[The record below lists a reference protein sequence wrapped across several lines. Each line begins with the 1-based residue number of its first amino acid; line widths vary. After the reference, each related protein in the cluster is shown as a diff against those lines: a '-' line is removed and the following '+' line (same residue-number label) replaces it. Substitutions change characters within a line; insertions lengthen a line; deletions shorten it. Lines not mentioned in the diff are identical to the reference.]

1 MKGRGQAR
9 QQRVRCEGNGSA
21 REAGGANAQALAKQ
35 HGDRRDMERV
45 RCEGRGRVREAAHS
59 SCSLIGIFCAIVPPA
74 GASKAE
80 SGTAQRARR
89 SQPVQAGSAPGG
101 RRSQKALNVDGE
113 RHTCTMGR
121 ACKLGGGQN
130 VAFWKRWC
138 VPSARWPANALWQC
152 SLALYASQSSRSG
165 VCPACGATWHA
176 VALLHWFYWL
186 PVLACLSVW
195 ATGGAAA

>member
-1 MKGRGQAR
+1 M
-9 QQRVRCEGNGSA
+9 RCEGNGSA

-45 RCEGRGRVREAAHS
+45 RCEGRGCVREAAHS

-165 VCPACGATWHA
+165 VLAATWHA
-176 VALLHWFYWL
+176 VALLHWFSIGYQPAAL
-186 PVLACLSVW
+186 VLLVCLW

>member
-1 MKGRGQAR
+1 M
-9 QQRVRCEGNGSA
+9 
-21 REAGGANAQALAKQ
+21 
-35 HGDRRDMERV
+35 
-45 RCEGRGRVREAAHS
+45 REAAHS

-121 ACKLGGGQN
+121 ACELGGGQN

-165 VCPACGATWHA
+165 VLAGTIEGLGHIGKGKSRFQNGPFRVA
-176 VALLHWFYWL
+176 V
-186 PVLACLSVW
+186 SES
-195 ATGGAAA
+195 

>member
-1 MKGRGQAR
+1 
-9 QQRVRCEGNGSA
+9 
-21 REAGGANAQALAKQ
+21 
-35 HGDRRDMERV
+35 
-45 RCEGRGRVREAAHS
+45 VREAAHS

-165 VCPACGATWHA
+165 VLAGTIEGLCHIGKGKSRFQNGPFRVRISWPFRKARTPLLYFCRWCPTICAPRGRFYQLFGQDGRVSFALSLRKLCATAQPASRHE
-176 VALLHWFYWL
+176 
-186 PVLACLSVW
+186 
-195 ATGGAAA
+195 